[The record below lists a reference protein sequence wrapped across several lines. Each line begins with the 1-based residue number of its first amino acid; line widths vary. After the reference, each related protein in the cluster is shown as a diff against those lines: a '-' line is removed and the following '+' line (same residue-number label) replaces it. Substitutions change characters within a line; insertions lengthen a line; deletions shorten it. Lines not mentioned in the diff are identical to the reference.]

1 MPLSKELEPVPFTC
15 STSPTQD
22 VPRAA
27 HTEVLGKNILHQS
40 MSMQNLSLIL
50 QSDELREIA
59 ASAAPPPP
67 PRGSG
72 RDAAMFT
79 RVCSG
84 EQEAGGLPNA
94 QVAWGTLAQR
104 FKRAQPAPPAPN
116 ECAKLANRSLAASC
130 SRDAFS
136 LPSFCNGKRYS
147 SAADSFHRGQSK
159 SAKRQKALADLLLL
173 AGDDDGMD
181 DVNAAA
187 SAPSVYH
194 QVPPLHFLDAPC
206 FMFFELPS

>member
-1 MPLSKELEPVPFTC
+1 
-15 STSPTQD
+15 
-22 VPRAA
+22 
-27 HTEVLGKNILHQS
+27 
-40 MSMQNLSLIL
+40 MSMQNLGLIL
-50 QSDELREIA
+50 QSDELREILA

-67 PRGSG
+67 HPGSG

-79 RVCSG
+79 RVCSE
-84 EQEAGGLPNA
+84 EQEADGLPNA

-104 FKRAQPAPPAPN
+104 LKRAQPAPPAPN
-116 ECAKLANRSLAASC
+116 SDNDECAKLANRSLAASC

-136 LPSFCNGKRYS
+136 LPSFCNGKNYS

-181 DVNAAA
+181 DVHAAA

-194 QVPPLHFLDAPC
+194 QVLPLHFLDAPC
-206 FMFFELPS
+206 FMFFEIPS